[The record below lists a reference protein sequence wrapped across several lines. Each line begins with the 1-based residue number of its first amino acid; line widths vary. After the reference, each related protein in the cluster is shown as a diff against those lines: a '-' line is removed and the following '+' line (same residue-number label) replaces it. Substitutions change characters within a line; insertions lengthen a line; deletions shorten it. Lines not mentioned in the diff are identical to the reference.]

1 MAAGAV
7 WRFGAFWLDVRNE
20 QLWKGEQTLSLK
32 PKALAML
39 RHLIEHAGQLVTK
52 EALFQAVWPDTVV
65 SEAVL
70 TTCMREIRKTLGEA
84 AGAPQYIATVHRRG
98 YRFIAPL
105 AATAPLVQS
114 PKSKVQS
121 LHSAIR
127 TPHSAIGMVGR
138 ETELEQLYGWLE
150 KALSGERQLV
160 FVTGEPGIG
169 KTTLVETFLQSLE
182 SRVQRLASGS
192 QNVPLSTFQTL
203 DPRRQTLDSSLWIG
217 RGQCIEHYGAGEAY
231 LPLLEA
237 LGRLCREPGGERLIE
252 LLGQSAPTWL
262 VQMPAVLR
270 AAELETLQRKT
281 AGATRERMLRELSEA
296 VEMLT
301 AVQPLVLWLE
311 DLHWSD
317 YSTLEW
323 LAYLGR
329 RREAA
334 RVLVLGTYRPVEAIV
349 QHHPLRGVV
358 QELHLHG
365 QCVEVQLGFLSE
377 RAVAEYLAVRFAAP
391 APWQGAGRGE
401 ELSRTPLQRLAR
413 AIHQRTDGNP

>member
-7 WRFGAFWLDVRNE
+7 WRFGAFWLDVSNA
-20 QLWKGEQTLSLK
+20 QLWKEEQTLSLK

-70 TTCMREIRKTLGEA
+70 TTCMREIRQVLGDEA
-84 AGAPQYIATVHRRG
+84 KAPQFVETVHRRG

-105 AATAPLVQS
+105 TTTQPVQGSKFKVQS
-114 PKSKVQS
+114 PR
-121 LHSAIR
+121 SAIR
-127 TPHSAIGMVGR
+127 TQHSAIGMVGR

-169 KTTLVETFLQSLE
+169 KTTLVEAFLQSLE

-231 LPLLEA
+231 LPVLEA
-237 LGRLCREPGGERLIE
+237 LGRLCREPGGKRLVE
-252 LLGQSAPTWL
+252 LLNQHAPTWL
-262 VQMPAVLR
+262 VQMPALLSP
-270 AAELETLQRKT
+270 AELEVLQRKV
-281 AGATRERMLRELSEA
+281 AGTTRERMLREMAEA
-296 VEMLT
+296 VEVLT
-301 AVQPLVLWLE
+301 VERPLVLWLE

-317 YSTLEW
+317 YSTLDW
-323 LAYLGR
+323 LTYVAR
-329 RREAA
+329 RREPA
-334 RVLVLGTYRPVEAIV
+334 RLVVIGTYRPVEVIV
-349 QHHPLRGVV
+349 QEHPLKGVK
-358 QELHLHG
+358 QELQQHG
-365 QCVEVQLGFLSE
+365 HCQELPLGSLSE
-377 RAVAEYLAVRFAAP
+377 AAVGEYLAERFAAG
-391 APWQGAGRGE
+391 APV
-401 ELSRTPLQRLAR
+401 P
-413 AIHQRTDGNP
+413 

>member
-7 WRFGAFWLDVRNE
+7 WRFGAFWLDVSNE
-20 QLWKGEQTLSLK
+20 QLWRGEQTLALK

-70 TTCMREIRKTLGEA
+70 TTCMREIRQVLGDEA
-84 AGAPQYIATVHRRG
+84 KAPQFVETVHRRG

-237 LGRLCREPGGERLIE
+237 LRRLCREAGGEHLLRLLE
-252 LLGQSAPTWL
+252 RYAPTWL
-262 VQMPAVLR
+262 AQMPALLDDT
-270 AAELETLQRKT
+270 ELEALQRRVH
-281 AGATRERMLRELSEA
+281 GATQERMLRGMAEA
-296 VEMLT
+296 VEVLT
-301 AVQPLVLWLE
+301 TEQGLVLWLE
-311 DLHWSD
+311 DLQWSD
-317 YSTLEW
+317 YSTLDLIPY
-323 LAYLGR
+323 LAQRRGR
-329 RREAA
+329 A
-334 RVLVLGTYRPVEAIV
+334 RLLLIGTYRPADVIV
-349 QHHPLRGVV
+349 SGHPLKAVK
-358 QELHLHG
+358 QELQAHG
-365 QCVEVQLGFLSE
+365 QCAELPLQFLTS
-377 RAVAEYLAVRFAAP
+377 AVVTQYLAVRFPHNQFPAA
-391 APWQGAGRGE
+391 
-401 ELSRTPLQRLAR
+401 
-413 AIHQRTDGNP
+413 